1 MNQVG
6 NFLNKH
12 GIDSGTYKCKMVERM
27 VSCFVLTLGAGR
39 QIISHLV
46 AFGLQANQG
55 QVEVE

>member
-1 MNQVG
+1 
-6 NFLNKH
+6 
-12 GIDSGTYKCKMVERM
+12 M